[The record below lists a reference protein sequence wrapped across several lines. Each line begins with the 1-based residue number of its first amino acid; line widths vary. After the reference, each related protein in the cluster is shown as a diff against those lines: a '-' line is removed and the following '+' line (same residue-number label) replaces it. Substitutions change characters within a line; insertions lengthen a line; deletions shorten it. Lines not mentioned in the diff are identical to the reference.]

1 MKSVKDKTGEKKQ
14 WRMEEKS
21 NENRHQS
28 TGRMK
33 EMMVKEDE
41 WMGMEGRL
49 AAGCWLFAAVCCLS
63 GGVGPPDW
71 AWQDGER
78 GAGQRLSHGAKYGS
92 RFIARHR
99 ECRSQNIVAIYV

>member
-21 NENRHQS
+21 NENRDQS

-49 AAGCWLFAAVCCLS
+49 AAGC
-63 GGVGPPDW
+63 
-71 AWQDGER
+71 
-78 GAGQRLSHGAKYGS
+78 
-92 RFIARHR
+92 
-99 ECRSQNIVAIYV
+99 